1 MDENKIELTL
11 TPTQTQNKDLLA
23 VENPAEVVD
32 AAEVKLSDEEMKQV
46 AAFAEQIDI
55 SNPQMILQ
63 YGTGA
68 QEKIADFSDSA
79 LENIRTKDLN
89 EVGDMLTELIGQL
102 KNFDV
107 DADAKGL
114 KALFKRTRNK
124 VEQMKNQYNKVE
136 VNVDKISGVLEEHQI
151 QLLRDISMLE
161 KLYDANLTNYKELS
175 MYILAGKQKLK
186 QAREVD
192 LAAMIERANASSLP
206 EDAQTANDF
215 ASLCDRFEKRIHDL
229 ELTRTV
235 SLQMAPQIRLVQNN
249 NTIMSEKIQST
260 LVNTIPLWKSQ
271 MVIALGLA
279 HTQNALEA
287 EREVNNMT
295 NALLKKNADMLKVG
309 TIETAKEA
317 ERGIVDIE
325 TLQHTN
331 ESLITILDEVI
342 KIQDEGRTKRRDAEK
357 ELVKLESELRNKL
370 LEIHQ

>member
-32 AAEVKLSDEEMKQV
+32 VAEVKLSDEEMKQV

-55 SNPQMILQ
+55 SNPQMVLQ

-331 ESLITILDEVI
+331 ESLITTLDEVI
-342 KIQDEGRTKRRDAEK
+342 KIQDEGRAKRRDAEK